1 MNQASATVRDIS
13 EVASGVYLIWL
24 EAPDIA
30 TTARPGQFV
39 MVRCGGDVLLRR
51 PLGVHQV
58 TKSRLALLF
67 SIVGKGTTWL
77 AQRRA
82 GDVLDVLGPLGNSF
96 SIDPAA
102 KNLLLVA
109 GGIGIAPL
117 CFLGQEAVNNGC
129 SVTLLMGASTGAC
142 LYPGPLLSPKVGLA
156 LTTDDGTTG
165 RKSLVTD
172 LLPEYADWADQVFA
186 CGPLA
191 MYLDMYRRR
200 EQLLKS
206 KPVQVSL
213 EVRMGCGLGICY
225 GCTVKT
231 KSGLKEVCQ
240 DGPVFNLDEV
250 IWEDVK
256 C

>member
-1 MNQASATVRDIS
+1 MNQASAIVRDIS
-13 EVASGVYLIWL
+13 EVATGVYLMWL
-24 EAPDIA
+24 EEPDIA
-30 TTARPGQFV
+30 AAARPGQFV
-39 MVRCGGDVLLRR
+39 MVRCGDDLLLRR
-51 PLGVHQV
+51 PMGVHQV
-58 TKSRLALLF
+58 SKNRLAFLF
-67 SIVGKGTTWL
+67 NIVGKGTTWL
-77 AQRRA
+77 AQRRV
-82 GDVLDVLGPLGNSF
+82 GDVLDILGPLGNGF

-109 GGIGIAPL
+109 GGVGIAPL
-117 CFLGQEAVNNGC
+117 CFLAQQAVDNGL

-142 LYPGPLLSPKVGLA
+142 LYPGRLLSPKIGLA
-156 LTTDDGTTG
+156 LTTDDGSSG
-165 RKSLVTD
+165 HKSFVTD

-186 CGPLA
+186 CGPLP

-200 EQLLKS
+200 ESLLKQ

-231 KSGLKEVCQ
+231 KHGLKEVCQ
-240 DGPVFNLDEV
+240 EGPVFNLDDV
-250 IWEDVK
+250 LWEDVK